1 MIITADVIWD
11 YFNHLPERLIL
22 NNSSNKSG
30 YERYL
35 KSPPHTGA
43 QFHSTPIIAFF
54 SFRNCQYYYYI
65 LFISIYKIAYFLCNC
80 DFFGGDCMFLFGH
93 FWLCSSLFNVVCIF
107 SSICGIIFLS
117 SFSFVF
123 SSLEKNRKTLK
134 RSDYCS

>member
-80 DFFGGDCMFLFGH
+80 DFFWGGLHVSFWTFLIMFLSIQ
-93 FWLCSSLFNVVCIF
+93 CSLYIFIYLRNYFLVVFFVCIF
-107 SSICGIIFLS
+107 LPW
-117 SFSFVF
+117 
-123 SSLEKNRKTLK
+123 EEQKNA
-134 RSDYCS
+134 